1 MTMSWACGEPFLNC
15 SASRGDLCAERL
27 RIARGRAEVLGDLG
41 GELPGDLAQI
51 AFCRHRQPQ
60 VEGVAGFGLPG

>member
-1 MTMSWACGEPFLNC
+1 MSWACGEPFLNC
-15 SASRGDLCAERL
+15 SASPATLAASDCASR
-27 RIARGRAEVLGDLG
+27 RGRAEVLGDLG

-51 AFCRHRQPQ
+51 AFRRHRQPQ